1 MDGSRFCY
9 YLTPTMLTPE
19 GYLPVVVV
27 EGCAGYGPP
36 SGQPHADP
44 AFWGRE
50 LATAR
55 QRVDE
60 ANTQLGISREQARQI
75 AVAACA
81 AAFAS

>member
-1 MDGSRFCY
+1 MDGRRYCY

-27 EGCAGYGPP
+27 GGCAGYGPP
-36 SGQPHADP
+36 SGQPHANP
-44 AFWGRE
+44 ALWSRD
-50 LATAR
+50 LPTAR

-60 ANTQLGISREQARQI
+60 ANTRLGISAEQARQI

-81 AAFAS
+81 AAFAN

>member
-1 MDGSRFCY
+1 MDGRRFCY

-50 LATAR
+50 LAVAR
-55 QRVDE
+55 RRVDE
-60 ANTQLGISREQARQI
+60 ANAELGISREQARQI

-81 AAFAS
+81 AAFPN